1 MLQIITVTIIKT
13 LSKLMLLDHPK
24 FSREENSV
32 DGAICKTLIFV
43 FGGPILVDL

>member
-24 FSREENSV
+24 FSLEENSV
-32 DGAICKTLIFV
+32 DGAICKTLLFLC
-43 FGGPILVDL
+43 LVDQFW